1 MESLPAVSVSR
12 KMGSESLTS
21 GGLPIDQT
29 LADFWGWSGSDLLDN
44 VGRGVLAE
52 FIVATALGVPT
63 DGVRV
68 NWAAWDLTTPGGI
81 RIEVKS
87 AAYLQSWWWA
97 QKRLSAISFSTAKTL
112 AWDADTGEWST
123 EAERHAQVY
132 VFALLAPTDPATV
145 NPLNLDQWAFYVLPT
160 AVLDA
165 RSQQSITLKTLQ
177 ALTKAR
183 SFAELPEAVE
193 QAAGAHRHQARSHA
207 NGS

>member
-1 MESLPAVSVSR
+1 MESLPTVSVSR
-12 KMGSESLTS
+12 KMGSEPLTS
-21 GGLPIDQT
+21 GGLPTGQT

-52 FIVATALGVPT
+52 FIVATALGIPT

-87 AAYLQSWWWA
+87 AAYLQSWP
-97 QKRLSAISFSTAKTL
+97 QKQLSAISFSTPKTL
-112 AWDADTGEWST
+112 AWDGDTGEWAR

-145 NPLNLDQWAFYVLPT
+145 NPLDLDQWDFYVLST

-165 RSQQSITLKTLQ
+165 RSQQSITLKTL
-177 ALTKAR
+177 
-183 SFAELPEAVE
+183 
-193 QAAGAHRHQARSHA
+193 
-207 NGS
+207 